1 MGTAS
6 SIIAYIKCESCNSSI
21 ERSCMVDET
30 CETLTIIC
38 TCCMEE
44 HKIKNTFDQR
54 SVMSKKP
61 FRPIFEER
69 VVRADQI
76 GDGDVIGFK
85 ETMKKGVFD
94 YRHAVLMI
102 EWDKQAEAGKV
113 IEVNEDPLRDQIE
126 IRKVDIKLEELQ
138 NQLAHVARYKPMD
151 CLYLKE
157 TLRRAKE
164 SNGKTFQKKQT
175 ILSNSFNFV
184 SWCKSGSV
192 KEKVTN
198 KL

>member
-21 ERSCMVDET
+21 ERSCVVDET
-30 CETLTIIC
+30 CEFLTIVC
-38 TCCMEE
+38 TCCMKE
-44 HKIKNTFDQR
+44 HTIKNTFDQR

-69 VVRADQI
+69 VVKAEQI
-76 GDGDVIGFK
+76 GVGDVIGFK
-85 ETMKKGVFD
+85 ESMKKGVFD
-94 YRHAVLMI
+94 YKHAVLLI
-102 EWDKQAEAGKV
+102 EWNKQAEAGKV
-113 IEVNEDPLRDQIE
+113 VEVNEDPLRDQVE

-138 NQLAHVARYKPMD
+138 NQMAHVARYKPMD
-151 CLYLKE
+151 CLHLKE
-157 TLRRAKE
+157 TLRRANE
-164 SNGKTFQKKQT
+164 TNGKTFQKKQT
-175 ILSNSFNFV
+175 IITTSLNFV

-192 KEKVTN
+192 TTKVTN